1 MRHKPNWFIL
11 PVSAG
16 SEADGIVR
24 DAHIAIGQAPGP
36 SVVIEN
42 QPGAGGVVGT
52 AAMTKS
58 SPDGQT
64 LSVGSNSHVI
74 SPSGLKSVPFD
85 PLADITPI
93 AIIGATPMALVV
105 NPKVPAWDMK
115 ELVARLKANPGKYN
129 KRRAGCRNS
138 RPAYPSL

>member
-85 PLADITPI
+85 PPRRYHPDCHHWRDADGV
-93 AIIGATPMALVV
+93 GAQP
-105 NPKVPAWDMK
+105 
-115 ELVARLKANPGKYN
+115 ESARLGHEGTGGPAQGQPWQVQQKAGVVPQ
-129 KRRAGCRNS
+129 
-138 RPAYPSL
+138 